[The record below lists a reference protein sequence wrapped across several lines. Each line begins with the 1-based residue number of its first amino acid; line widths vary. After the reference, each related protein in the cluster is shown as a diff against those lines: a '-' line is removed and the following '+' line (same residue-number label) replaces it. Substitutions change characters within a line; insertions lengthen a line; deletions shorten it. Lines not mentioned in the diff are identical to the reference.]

1 MSKKIILLLASVL
14 SISTFAAT
22 LEIGFENEQYDDKGT
37 NNYNRSDVFMP
48 YISGSFNPLEGS
60 NLKLDFKYMYQD
72 QYGKDRAPSDD
83 TNARFK
89 TQRDRFELFA
99 SGYKYKD
106 GNFAFT
112 PKVGFRYEQWSIND
126 NSSSSQTKRNLN
138 LRFFPDMNYQLT
150 NTTNIYLSGFTGP
163 LFTETKQDSRKD
175 SGYKK
180 GDIGTNYYYGDWY
193 QEIQLIGIKQ
203 TLPNKD
209 SIWASL
215 YNEYKYLEHSS
226 EYMRWQLR
234 GGYNWGVTD
243 KLAINPFIR
252 YDLHYE
258 EKGKEAA
265 SIAGSNNGK
274 TRDKDETRVG
284 TTFSYKFDPTLTLVG
299 EVYWQTA
306 KNINYDGKKSDDK
319 DRMFYKLG
327 LRKSF

>member
-1 MSKKIILLLASVL
+1 MSKKIILLLASIL
-14 SISTFAAT
+14 SVGTFAAT
-22 LEIGFENEQYDDKGT
+22 IEIGFENEQYDDKGT

-48 YISGSFNPLEGS
+48 YISGSFNPLDGS
-60 NLKLDFKYMYQD
+60 KLKIDFKYMYQD
-72 QYGKDRAPSDD
+72 QYGKERGEG

-89 TQRDRFELFA
+89 TQRDRFEMFA
-99 SGYKYKD
+99 SGYSYKNGD
-106 GNFAFT
+106 FAFN

-126 NSSSSQTKRNLN
+126 NSSSSQTKRNLS
-138 LRFFPDMNYQLT
+138 LRFFPDMNYKIT
-150 NTTNIYLSGFTGP
+150 STTNLYLSGFTGP
-163 LFTETKQDSRKD
+163 LFTETKQESRKD

-180 GDIGTNYYYGDWY
+180 GDLDTNYYYGDWY
-193 QEIQLIGIKQ
+193 QEVQLIGVRQ

-215 YNEYKYLEHSS
+215 YNEYKYLEHSA

-234 GGYNWGVTD
+234 GGYNWGATD

-258 EKGKEAA
+258 EKGKE
-265 SIAGSNNGK
+265 SSSLSGSNNGK
-274 TRDKDETRVG
+274 TRDKDETRIG

-299 EVYWQTA
+299 EVYWQSA
-306 KNINYDGKKSDDK
+306 KNISFDGKKSDDK

-327 LRKSF
+327 LRKAF